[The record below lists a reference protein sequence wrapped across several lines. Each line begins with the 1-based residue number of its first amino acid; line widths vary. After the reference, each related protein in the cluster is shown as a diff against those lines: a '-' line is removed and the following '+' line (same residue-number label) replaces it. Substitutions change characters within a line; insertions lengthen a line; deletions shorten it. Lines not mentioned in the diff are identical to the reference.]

1 MEWVQTLAVV
11 LDSTVRLSIPLLC
24 AAMAGLWSERAGVV
38 DIGLEGKMLIAAFA
52 SAVAAF
58 VTGSAWAGLGAGIL
72 SAVALS
78 LVHGFATI
86 TWRGNQIV
94 SGVAINMLAAGLTV
108 ILGNAWYSQGGRTP
122 SLEGAARFPDL
133 ALPFGGWLRAN
144 LPIAGPLYDEVVSGH
159 AAPVY
164 LALLCV
170 VLTAI
175 VLKRTRFGLRLRAV
189 GENPAA
195 VDTAGISV
203 AGLRYGAVVICG
215 ALCGLGGTYLAVSQ
229 SAGFLPHMT
238 AGKGFI
244 ALAAVI
250 FANWRPWPAL
260 GACLLF
266 GLLDAVAIRLQGV
279 ALPGLGQVPVQAIQA
294 LPYVMTVILLAGFIG
309 KATPPKASGLP
320 YVKER

>member
-1 MEWVQTLAVV
+1 MEIVQTLAVI
-11 LDSTVRLSIPLLC
+11 LDSTIRLSIPLLC
-24 AAMAGLWSERAGVV
+24 AALAGLWSERSGVV

-52 SAVAAF
+52 SAVAAYHS
-58 VTGSAWAGLGAGIL
+58 GSAWAGLSAGMLAAI
-72 SAVALS
+72 ALS
-78 LVHGFATI
+78 LVHGFAAI

-94 SGVAINMLAAGLTV
+94 SGVAINMLAVGLTA
-108 ILGNAWYSQGGRTP
+108 ILGNAWYGQGGRTP
-122 SLEGAARFPDL
+122 NLEGAARFPELDL
-133 ALPFGGWLRAN
+133 PLASTLKDIPVLG
-144 LPIAGPLYDEVVSGH
+144 PIYDIAISGH
-159 AAPVY
+159 TAPVY
-164 LALLCV
+164 LAVLAL
-170 VLTAI
+170 VLTALT
-175 VLKRTRFGLRLRAV
+175 LKRTRFGLRLRAV

-195 VDTAGISV
+195 VDTAGVSV
-203 AGLRYGAVVICG
+203 AGLRYAAVIICG

-229 SAGFLPHMT
+229 SAGFLPQMS

-260 GACLLF
+260 FACLLF

-279 ALPGLGQVPVQAIQA
+279 SLPGIGQVPVQAIQA
-294 LPYVMTVILLAGFIG
+294 LPYVMTVVLLAGFIG